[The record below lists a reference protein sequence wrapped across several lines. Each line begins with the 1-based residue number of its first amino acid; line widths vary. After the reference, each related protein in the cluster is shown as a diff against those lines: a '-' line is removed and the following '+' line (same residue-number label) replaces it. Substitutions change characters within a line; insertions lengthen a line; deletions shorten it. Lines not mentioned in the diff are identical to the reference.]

1 MRMSWGNKKNPMV
14 SNEDLNL
21 PVGKYELV
29 NSNGIQGNSIPSSP
43 VKKSMNKY
51 VIACAVLASMN
62 SILLGYDVGVMS
74 GAIIFIQEDLVITE
88 VQEEVLVG
96 SLNII
101 SLVGAAIAGRT
112 SDAIGRRWTMALA
125 ALIFLMGAAVMGLA
139 PSFLQLMGGR
149 LLAGVGVG
157 FALMIAPVYTAELA
171 PASSR
176 GALTSLPEIFI
187 NVGILLGYISNY
199 FLSGLPAHLSWRL
212 MLGLGVFPSLLLGL
226 GVLAMPE
233 SPRWLV
239 MQNRIPEAMVVLSR
253 TSDDQAEADARLAQI
268 MDAAGVQ
275 GNDDAHQSGGHE
287 GTSLDISNSPDAQ
300 KSHGEGVWLEL
311 LRPTPLVRRLLI
323 IALGI
328 QFFQQASGI
337 DATVYYSP
345 VVFKEAGIHSQERI
359 LAATVAMGFA
369 KTGFILVATFL
380 LDRVGRRP
388 LLLTSALGMTVSL
401 MALAMGFDFIENTSE
416 SNKGAVILTILAVC
430 CNVAF
435 FSIGLGP
442 VCWVLGS
449 EIFPLRLRAQ
459 AASLGVIVNRIVSGI
474 VAMTFLSVSRA
485 ITVSGTFFL
494 FACLSVLCVV
504 FIYIFVPETKG
515 KTLEEIAAS
524 FDEEEAK
531 RLSQGAEL
539 ELGDTTSL
547 VQKN

>member
-1 MRMSWGNKKNPMV
+1 MV
-14 SNEDLNL
+14 SSEDLKL
-21 PVGKYELV
+21 HAGKYERV
-29 NSNGIQGNSIPSSP
+29 NSNSIHGNSIPSSP

-62 SILLGYDVGVMS
+62 SILLGYDAGVMS
-74 GAIIFIQEDLVITE
+74 GAIIFINEDLKITE
-88 VQEEVLVG
+88 VQEEVLIG
-96 SLNII
+96 SLNIVSI
-101 SLVGAAIAGRT
+101 VGAAIAGRT

-125 ALIFLMGAAVMGLA
+125 ALIFMLGAAIMGLA
-139 PSFLQLMGGR
+139 PSFLFLMGGR
-149 LLAGVGVG
+149 LLAGLGVG

-187 NVGILLGYISNY
+187 NAGILLGYISNY
-199 FLSGLPAHLSWRL
+199 FLSGLPVHFSWRL
-212 MLGLGVFPSLLLGL
+212 MLGLGVVPAFLLGL

-239 MQNRIPEAMVVLSR
+239 MQNRIQEAVLVLSR
-253 TSDDQAEADARLAQI
+253 TSDDQAEAAERLAQI

-275 GNDDAHQSGGHE
+275 GNDDSAHKSGGHE
-287 GTSLDISNSPDAQ
+287 GTSLDTPSSPTAQ

-311 LRPTPLVRRLLI
+311 LRPTATVRRMLI
-323 IALGI
+323 ISLGI

-345 VVFKEAGIHSQERI
+345 VIFKEAGIHSQEGI
-359 LAATVAMGFA
+359 LAATIAVGFA

-388 LLLTSALGMTVSL
+388 LLLTSALGMSVSL
-401 MALAMGFDFIENTSE
+401 VALALGFSFIENTSE
-416 SNKGAVILTILAVC
+416 SNEGAVILAILAVC
-430 CNVAF
+430 SNVAF

-442 VCWVLGS
+442 VCWVLAS

-459 AASLGVIVNRIVSGI
+459 AVGLGVIVNRIVSGI

-485 ITVSGTFFL
+485 ITVSGTFSL
-494 FACLSVLCVV
+494 FAGLSVLCVA
-504 FIYIFVPETKG
+504 FIYNYVPETKG
-515 KTLEEIAAS
+515 KTLEEIEA
-524 FDEEEAK
+524 FFEEEEAK
-531 RLSQGAEL
+531 RQSQGAEL
-539 ELGDTTSL
+539 ELGDRTSL